1 MPKEVGDGS
10 AVGVEDG
17 DTVGTVA
24 WVVAG
29 VAAGVAVEVGEEVGV
44 GDFGREVN

>member
-17 DTVGTVA
+17 DTVGT
-24 WVVAG
+24 VAG